1 MALGIR
7 AEFEGSSVDDTL
19 YYVRILEDGF
29 VLPADKYI
37 AAVEDDGG
45 TIDSRG
51 CVLNTFAA
59 FGARTEPVDD
69 YINAVDTAGGTV
81 ESQQCVTN
89 TFVALGA
96 TVGPL
101 QLTPSAAMFTLTYKP
116 ETDNIASTLAPSVCD
131 IEFYLKG
138 QPERD
143 LLDDILEF
151 QQKDYFVTIEQKQ
164 AGKASYIPYWKGVI
178 LQDQIDELDA
188 DRGLVSLRAV
198 DGLSR
203 LKEIKYDF
211 GNTITDGD
219 YEYTPIQ
226 TIIYKCLEQAMPLDL
241 WEGTTETFLS
251 MTVNWWTIDQT
262 YSNILNP
269 LFSQF
274 FDVRAFTEI
283 EERAEVLFEVNLTC
297 FDVLQA
303 FAKAYLCRVYM
314 ADGHYYFEQIPE
326 RRGGT
331 IKRNRYN
338 KNNTGISNGLVGV
351 TIPINQTRESARLAG
366 NIFSNHAALR
376 RVIVEQESYNSEQG
390 GTILHPLNVGTSPKF
405 SFPSQTIKDFG
416 LYGALVSNLPGGATA
431 GQELTIELEFD
442 IQVKLELLA
451 NQSYSIP
458 GFQVLSRGYRATSF
472 VDIDIDIFDA
482 NSADIYSWDGSDW
495 QKNSV
500 STIELLLSRNSRSRA
515 TNVNTDLTLLPPND
529 ITLRT
534 DPMPVTGRVVV
545 TISNY
550 RELYYPGAS
559 FSSGVAVPSIQIE
572 RRTGRGIL
580 GTLTTKFDSNSSV
593 RFFSVN
599 NTNPN
604 IGDSVDEDLG
614 EMIIGDGALQTG
626 HVFTKEGGSFQA
638 GAFWNYANQT
648 DQISLA
654 TMLCRERL
662 GLQREVTQVYSAR
675 LFMPNGYAAAID
687 FDSTRWIPINFNFTA
702 GSGIVN
708 ANYFSIERFE
718 VSETVEQNLG
728 LTNAQSINDE
738 FGNFK
743 FGKVLI
749 EGNRV
754 QDVFFED
761 DQTIMSNNLLTD
773 KATRNPVREVE
784 MASGE
789 NATLDADAH
798 VVLAKWIGG
807 NGTFQ
812 LTLPEIATEVVG
824 QQLEIVL
831 DENFTGSTEIQL
843 LPQGGD
849 TIRGEADLTISGS
862 GNTTRF
868 FIRATNSGWY

>member
-1 MALGIR
+1 
-7 AEFEGSSVDDTL
+7 
-19 YYVRILEDGF
+19 
-29 VLPADKYI
+29 
-37 AAVEDDGG
+37 
-45 TIDSRG
+45 
-51 CVLNTFAA
+51 
-59 FGARTEPVDD
+59 
-69 YINAVDTAGGTV
+69 
-81 ESQQCVTN
+81 
-89 TFVALGA
+89 
-96 TVGPL
+96 
-101 QLTPSAAMFTLTYKP
+101 
-116 ETDNIASTLAPSVCD
+116 
-131 IEFYLKG
+131 
-138 QPERD
+138 
-143 LLDDILEF
+143 
-151 QQKDYFVTIEQKQ
+151 
-164 AGKASYIPYWKGVI
+164 
-178 LQDQIDELDA
+178 
-188 DRGLVSLRAV
+188 
-198 DGLSR
+198 
-203 LKEIKYDF
+203 
-211 GNTITDGD
+211 
-219 YEYTPIQ
+219 
-226 TIIYKCLEQAMPLDL
+226 
-241 WEGTTETFLS
+241 
-251 MTVNWWTIDQT
+251 
-262 YSNILNP
+262 
-269 LFSQF
+269 
-274 FDVRAFTEI
+274 
-283 EERAEVLFEVNLTC
+283 
-297 FDVLQA
+297 
-303 FAKAYLCRVYM
+303 
-314 ADGHYYFEQIPE
+314 
-326 RRGGT
+326 
-331 IKRNRYN
+331 
-338 KNNTGISNGLVGV
+338 
-351 TIPINQTRESARLAG
+351 
-366 NIFSNHAALR
+366 
-376 RVIVEQESYNSEQG
+376 
-390 GTILHPLNVGTSPKF
+390 
-405 SFPSQTIKDFG
+405 
-416 LYGALVSNLPGGATA
+416 
-431 GQELTIELEFD
+431 
-442 IQVKLELLA
+442 
-451 NQSYSIP
+451 
-458 GFQVLSRGYRATSF
+458 
-472 VDIDIDIFDA
+472 
-482 NSADIYSWDGSDW
+482 
-495 QKNSV
+495 
-500 STIELLLSRNSRSRA
+500 
-515 TNVNTDLTLLPPND
+515 LPPND

-545 TISNY
+545 KISNY

-559 FSSGVAVPSIQIE
+559 FSSGVAIPNIQIQ
-572 RRTGRGIL
+572 RRKGRGIL
-580 GTLTTKFDSNSSV
+580 GTLATKFDSNSSV

-604 IGDSVDEDLG
+604 VGDFVDEDLG

-738 FGNFK
+738 FGSFK

-773 KATRNPVREVE
+773 KATRNPVREVI
-784 MASGE
+784 MQAGG
-789 NATLDADAH
+789 NATLNADAH
-798 VVLAKWIGG
+798 VVLAQWSGG